1 MFGLPLEYF
10 DQGMK
15 RYGFHGLSYEFVAS
29 ALPEYL
35 GELSDGRVI
44 VAHLSRSASL
54 CAMQRRRSVATTMGF
69 TALDGLLMGTRCG
82 NIDPGVTLY
91 LMSEKK
97 LNSQQVTDLLYRR
110 SGLLGVSGISAD
122 MRELLASDSER
133 AAEAI
138 ELFVYGA
145 ARQLGG
151 LIATLGERD
160 ALIFT
165 GGSGT
170 HSCHNLTGLWVNPV
184 QPKNTFCHIQSVCRN
199 LHFGFAVPQVVGI
212 ETPLWHIN
220 AVRSWSALLFNT

>member
-10 DQGMK
+10 DQGVK
-15 RYGFHGLSYEFVAS
+15 RYGFHGLSYEFIAS

-44 VAHLSRSASL
+44 VVHLGSGASL
-54 CAMQRRRSVATTMGF
+54 CAMQQRRSVATTMGF

-82 NIDPGVTLY
+82 NIDPGVILY
-91 LMSEKK
+91 LMNEKK
-97 LNSQQVTDLLYRR
+97 LNSQQLTDLLYRR
-110 SGLLGVSGISAD
+110 SGFLGISGISAD

-138 ELFVYGA
+138 ELFVYDA

-151 LIATLGERD
+151 LIATLGGLD

-165 GGSGT
+165 RGIGT
-170 HSCHNLTGLWVNPV
+170 YSPHPATYLRAVAMGRNQAETGVEHDSRTTHQRP
-184 QPKNTFCHIQSVCRN
+184 
-199 LHFGFAVPQVVGI
+199 
-212 ETPLWHIN
+212 
-220 AVRSWSALLFNT
+220 